1 MKAGK
6 FISLFVSIVLL
17 GSCGICNHLPQEH
30 IVVRDSVSISYKDST
45 IFHHQTVNKDYIG
58 LLDTLRIQG
67 AHSSMKAFADTTHF
81 IIKGEL
87 KEEPIKEQIREKIV
101 YKEHRD
107 TIYIKEP
114 YPVEIKKEV
123 KVHYW
128 YEKYLWFISLL
139 ALAYLGFKFYKF
151 IMRFSGVDIG
161 SILKKN

>member
-1 MKAGK
+1 
-6 FISLFVSIVLL
+6 
-17 GSCGICNHLPQEH
+17 
-30 IVVRDSVSISYKDST
+30 
-45 IFHHQTVNKDYIG
+45 
-58 LLDTLRIQG
+58 
-67 AHSSMKAFADTTHF
+67 MKAFADTTHF